1 MSQKRKAVAL
11 LSGGLDSQL
20 AIRVIQDQDI
30 DVHAVTYL
38 APFHQKPAP
47 GAKLCAEVAA
57 ENLGVPLTLL
67 HETDEFLRLLKSP
80 KHGYGKNMNPC
91 VDCHIF
97 MIRRAGE
104 LMPQVGASFVIT
116 GEVLGQRPMSQL
128 RGSLRVVE
136 KESGMEGY
144 LLRPLSAKLLPE
156 TIPEKEGWVDRE
168 RLLDLRG
175 RSRKPQMALAEAY
188 GLNDYPG
195 PAGGCL
201 ATDPEFANRI
211 RDLLDHTDPT
221 GNDMDL
227 LKHGR
232 HFRLDDSTKA
242 VVGRDHEDNL
252 RILALAKPSDLLLEL
267 RDIPGP
273 IALLRGEANDENLH
287 MTASLTAR
295 YSKAQSD
302 PIAAVKVRPPEETEP
317 CRTVE
322 IPPASRED
330 VERLVIL
337 KVRGSS

>member
-1 MSQKRKAVAL
+1 MSQKKRAVAL

-20 AIRVIQDQDI
+20 AIHVIQDQGL

-47 GAKLCAEVAA
+47 GEKLTAEVAA
-57 ENLGVPLTLL
+57 ENLGVPLTIL
-67 HETDEFLRLLKSP
+67 HETDEFLRLLKDP

-97 MIRRAGE
+97 MIRRAAE
-104 LMPQVGASFVIT
+104 LMPEVGASFVIT

-144 LLRPLSAKLLPE
+144 LLRPLSAKLLEE
-156 TIPEKEGWVDRE
+156 TVPEKEGWVDRE

-175 RSRKPQMALAEAY
+175 RSRKPQMALAEEY
-188 GLNDYPG
+188 GLKDYPS

-211 RDLLDHTDPT
+211 RDLLDHADLN

-232 HFRLDDSTKA
+232 HFRLDAVTKA

-252 RILALAKPSDLLLEL
+252 RLLALAQPSDLLLEL

-273 IALLRGEANDENLH
+273 LALLRGEASEENLRL
-287 MTASLTAR
+287 TASLAAR
-295 YSKAQSD
+295 YSKAQRD
-302 PIAAVKVRPPEETEP
+302 PVAAVTVRSPATEEPARAIE
-317 CRTVE
+317 V
-322 IPPASRED
+322 PPASQED
-330 VERLVIL
+330 IERLVIL